1 MNNESWNEKL
11 TDSIIKLETQLNVN
25 NKRDC
30 IYSNVVN
37 VIVNEMDK
45 CINFKCIPK
54 QPKKQLQNSKPYWS
68 KEVKS
73 LDRQRLIMKKNFEI
87 LEGKELVKID

>member
-25 NKRDC
+25 NKLDC

-54 QPKKQLQNSKPYWS
+54 
-68 KEVKS
+68 
-73 LDRQRLIMKKNFEI
+73 
-87 LEGKELVKID
+87 